1 MAKEWTAQEVLDLAR
16 SFQPACVL
24 TTAAALDVFSPLHS
38 RPMTAGALADEIGTD
53 PRATA
58 VLLDALAA
66 LQFLAKEGEEYRVPE
81 DVAGLLTDQSADN
94 VLPMVRHLAN
104 CLRRWVELPKVVQ
117 TGKCAETGPSIRGAE
132 ADREDF
138 IGGMK
143 IISRSV
149 AAGVIDKIQPLRFR
163 HILDVGGGPGT
174 WSIAFLQAAPEARAT
189 LFDLPAVIPI
199 AEQQFTEAGLTDRVT
214 LVGGD
219 FYTDALPEGADLAW
233 LGAICHQN
241 SRQQNRDLFAKVHKA
256 LAENGFVVLRDMVMD
271 PSHTSP
277 VAGALFAVNMLVGTE
292 GGGTYTFDEYS
303 EDLCTAGFT
312 GVELVHRDELMSSL
326 IRAAKA

>member
-1 MAKEWTAQEVLDLAR
+1 MAKEWTAQEVLVLAR
-16 SFQPACVL
+16 SYQPACVL
-24 TTAAALDVFSPLHS
+24 TAAAALDVFSPLHA
-38 RPMTAGALADEIGTD
+38 RPMTAGALADELGTN

-81 DVAGLLTDQSADN
+81 DVAGLLAEQSTDN
-94 VLPMVRHLAN
+94 VLPMVRHMAN
-104 CLRRWVELPKVVQ
+104 CLRRWVELPNVTQ
-117 TGKCAETGPSIRGAE
+117 TGKSAQTGPSIRGVD

-143 IISRSV
+143 TISRFV
-149 AAGVIDKIQPLRFR
+149 AAGVIDKIQPSKFR
-163 HILDVGGGPGT
+163 HMLDIGGGPGT

-189 LFDLPAVIPI
+189 LFDLPGVVSIVEKNFAK
-199 AEQQFTEAGLTDRVT
+199 AGLTDRVT
-214 LVGGD
+214 LLEGD
-219 FYTDALPEGADLAW
+219 YNTDALPESADLAW

-241 SRQQNRDLFAKVHKA
+241 SRQQNRNLFANVRKA
-256 LAENGFVVLRDMVMD
+256 LVDGGVIVIRDVVMETSR
-271 PSHTSP
+271 TSP
-277 VAGALFAVNMLVGTE
+277 VSGALFAVNMLVATE

-303 EDLCTAGFT
+303 EDLCAAGFT